1 VIDLSIQDESVPGSS
16 ENDSMPAAAAQQC
29 DFGMQRATSRK
40 DRNSGV
46 ADVEG
51 DLRQV
56 FRTKLGGTYCARAE
70 SALASGSMKRYK
82 GKVQLVLTSPPFPLN
97 RKKKYGNLQ
106 GEEYISWLSSF
117 GSIFREFL
125 SPDGSIVIEVG
136 NGWEPGHPTMSTL
149 AIRSL
154 LGLLDAGSFLLCQQ
168 FVSHNP
174 ARLPSPAQWVTVE
187 RIRVKDSFTHIWW
200 MSPTHR
206 PKADNRR
213 ILTPYSESMKKLLET
228 GKYNAGARPSQHRI
242 GKKSFLTDN
251 SGAIPPSVISVSN
264 TNSLDPYQ
272 KYCRQND
279 LAIHPA
285 RMASEVADFFIRF
298 LTEPGDLVLDP
309 FAGSNTTGASAE
321 KLGRRW
327 VAIEPNADYISGSK
341 GRFEPAQ

>member
-1 VIDLSIQDESVPGSS
+1 MDDIHV
-16 ENDSMPAAAAQQC
+16 
-29 DFGMQRATSRK
+29 QR
-40 DRNSGV
+40 
-46 ADVEG
+46 
-51 DLRQV
+51 V
-56 FRTKLGGTYCARAE
+56 FRTALGEAYCARAE
-70 SALASGSMKRYK
+70 SALTSESMKKYK
-82 GKVQLVLTSPPFPLN
+82 GKVQLILTSPPFPLN
-97 RKKKYGNLQ
+97 RRKQYGNLQ
-106 GEEYISWLSSF
+106 GEAYVDWLSSF

-125 SPDGSIVIEVG
+125 RPDGSIVIEVG
-136 NGWEPGHPTMSTL
+136 NGWDSGHPTMSTT

-200 MSPTHR
+200 MSQTHR

-213 ILTPYSESMKKLLET
+213 VLVPYSQSMKKLLAA
-228 GKYNAGARPSQHRI
+228 GKYSAGVRPSQHRI

-264 TNSLDPYQ
+264 TNSNDHYQ
-272 KYCRQND
+272 KYCRQNN

-285 RMASEVADFFIRF
+285 RMASEVADFFIKF

-321 KLGRRW
+321 RLGRRW
-327 VAIEPNADYISGSK
+327 VAIEPNAEYVSGSK
-341 GRFEPAQ
+341 GRFESAE

>member
-1 VIDLSIQDESVPGSS
+1 MQDAKAGG
-16 ENDSMPAAAAQQC
+16 DS
-29 DFGMQRATSRK
+29 GGRTGK
-40 DRNSGV
+40 V
-46 ADVEG
+46 
-51 DLRQV
+51 RQARRI
-56 FRTKLGGTYCARAE
+56 FRTKLGGIYCGKAE
-70 SALASGSMKRYK
+70 DALASRSLQEYK
-82 GKVQLVLTSPPFPLN
+82 GQVQLVLTSPPFPLN

-106 GEEYISWLSSF
+106 GEEYIRWLSSF
-117 GSIFREFL
+117 GSLLKEYLR
-125 SPDGSIVIEVG
+125 PDGSIVIEVG

-154 LGLLDAGSFLLCQQ
+154 LGFLDAGPFLLCQE

-213 ILTPYSESMKKLLET
+213 ILRPYSKAMKKLLKT
-228 GKYNAGARPSQHRI
+228 GKYNAGTRPSEHHI
-242 GKKSFLTDN
+242 GEKSFLTN
-251 SGAIPPSVISVSN
+251 NLGAIPPNVISVSN
-264 TNSLDPYQ
+264 TNSLDQYQ
-272 KYCRQND
+272 KYCRENN

-285 RMASEVADFFIRF
+285 RMASDIADFFIKF

-309 FAGSNTTGASAE
+309 FAGSNTTGAAAE

-327 VAIEPNADYISGSK
+327 IAIEPNADYISGSK
-341 GRFEPAQ
+341 GRFVAAD